1 MIFLPM
7 HVTCKNNQ
15 RKHWAVKARETK
27 AERSSTYIL
36 VKLMKNRPPFPVKV
50 TLTRCA
56 PRKLDKWN
64 LGSAFKAVIDGVA
77 DAYGVDDGDDRWEF
91 VFKQRKQK
99 ECGVEIEIEE
109 AEQGGKHGSQV

>member
-1 MIFLPM
+1 MNKVFLPL
-7 HVTCKNNQ
+7 HIKTKDNQ
-15 RKHWAVKARETK
+15 RGNWRGRARIIK
-27 AERSSTYIL
+27 AERSGAYLL

-77 DAYGVDDGDDRWEF
+77 DAYGVDDGDERWNF
-91 VFKQRKQK
+91 VFKQRQQK
-99 ECGVEIEIEE
+99 ECGVEIEIE
-109 AEQGGKHGSQV
+109 AIKGV